1 MGTAVTGSPLARGE
15 AIVSQRA
22 QSRRTAAAAAGVARS
37 ATRRLA
43 ACGLDTRATT
53 VTRFG
58 YAMVV
63 VATPATGA
71 RRCLSQG

>member
-1 MGTAVTGSPLARGE
+1 MGNAVTVSPLANGE

-22 QSRRTAAAAAGVARS
+22 QSRRNAATAASIARS
-37 ATRRLA
+37 ATRTLA
-43 ACGLDTRATT
+43 ACGLETRAAT

-58 YAMVV
+58 YVMVV

-71 RRCLSQG
+71 RRCISQG